1 MEQLLQL
8 LLEKCRHVWGQCHP
22 PLPPAACRTPPVLVL
37 MSSKPLVGWRGRN
50 WSLCTSVGWPGLDQ
64 SHSTSLLVQRHGCSQ
79 ALSSRQSRAGAWHA
93 TSLRRR
99 KTPAWS
105 RPLEEETK
113 EPKRCLCPR
122 FLSAEARKP
131 RPEPSQAAR
140 GRLCL
145 RALSS
150 KEPGGHTGRF
160 CFLAAQTVTVWGTH
174 VEFNNIVS
182 YS

>member
-8 LLEKCRHVWGQCHP
+8 LPEKCRHVWGQCHL
-22 PLPPAACRTPPVLVL
+22 PLPPSACRTPPVLVL

-64 SHSTSLLVQRHGCSQ
+64 SHSTSSLVQRHGCSQ
-79 ALSSRQSRAGAWHA
+79 ALSPRQSRAGAWHA

-105 RPLEEETK
+105 RPLGEETK
-113 EPKRCLCPR
+113 EPKRDTCAHDS
-122 FLSAEARKP
+122 SALRQENQDL
-131 RPEPSQAAR
+131 SQAKLPE
-140 GRLCL
+140 GDCVS
-145 RALSS
+145 ALTS
-150 KEPGGHTGRF
+150 KEPGGHTPHF
-160 CFLAAQTVTVWGTH
+160 CFLAAQRVTVWGTH